1 MLRQLCKLSVTNF
14 TRTTQRS
21 LASSYNDND
30 TFKSNSDPQLK
41 DASSTKVP
49 PHKDGLYFGKFSEK
63 EYKEAARVIKEQI
76 AKLEGEIKGDH
87 NVRENIGKLPQ
98 FPEQGPAASKDSIKN
113 LTDFFRQAIKL
124 TGPITLSSYM
134 RQCLTHPDF
143 GYYTTR
149 DPLNLK
155 TGDFITSPEISSVF
169 GEMIGIWYYTIWQS
183 QNQPKNI
190 RFIEFGPGKGTLIS
204 DVMKTFNTFIRKASN
219 VKPDIEVVLIEASK
233 VLRFEQYKLL
243 CNSDEY
249 ALETTEEGFNRSTT
263 KWGNVITW
271 VDTEKDIKQNESQK
285 LANYALAHEFFDA
298 LPIKSFIKKEEGWR
312 ELVVEDTP
320 TVLNTQLK
328 LESNEKSDD
337 SSETPKDPTLDTQF
351 HLTISP
357 KETPA
362 SMIPKLS
369 KRYKDLPVES
379 RIEICPDAELYTLK
393 IAQLIDNVNG
403 LGAALI
409 IDYGVVDQIP
419 ENSLRGIY
427 KHKFV
432 SPFYKPGEVDL
443 SIDVDFTNLK
453 SLAENVVAIEGPI
466 NQGDWLH
473 NIGIGY
479 RIDQL
484 LKQNSNNDE
493 IQDKIYGAYKR
504 LTDED
509 QMGKVYKFMAL
520 LPKKAEKPIG
530 F

>member
-1 MLRQLCKLSVTNF
+1 MFRQLCKPRTTAF
-14 TRTTQRS
+14 TRLTQRY
-21 LASSYNDND
+21 LASSYDNN
-30 TFKSNSDPQLK
+30 FKAKPQSQSKDP
-41 DASSTKVP
+41 STNVP
-49 PHKDGLYFGKFSEK
+49 PHKDGLYFGQFTEQ

-87 NVRENIGKLPQ
+87 NVRENIGKLAQ
-98 FPEQGPAASKDSIKN
+98 FPEQGPAASPDSIKD

-124 TGPITLSSYM
+124 TGPISLSSYM

-169 GEMIGIWYYTIWQS
+169 GEMIGIWYFTIWQS
-183 QNQPKNI
+183 QKEPNHI
-190 RFIEFGPGKGTLIS
+190 RFIEFGPGKGTLIN
-204 DVMKTFNTFIRKASN
+204 DVLKTFNRFVQKVSK
-219 VKPDIEVVLIEASK
+219 VKPNVEVVMIEASK
-233 VLRFEQYKLL
+233 VLRNEQYKLL
-243 CNSDEY
+243 CDEEN
-249 ALETTEEGFNRSTT
+249 AFETTEEGFNTSTT
-263 KWGNVITW
+263 KWGNTITW
-271 VDTEKDIKQNESQK
+271 VDTEKDIKQDESHR
-285 LANYALAHEFFDA
+285 LANYIIAHEFFDA

-320 TVLNTQLK
+320 TVVNTQLK
-328 LESNEKSDD
+328 LESGEKD
-337 SSETPKDPTLDTQF
+337 SPKASTDPTLNTEF

-362 SMIPKLS
+362 SMIPKFS
-369 KRYKDLPVES
+369 KRYKDLPVET

-393 IAQLIDNVNG
+393 IAQLIDNVNS

-453 SLAENVVAIEGPI
+453 NLAENVVDIKGPV

-484 LKQNSNNDE
+484 LKQNNGNE
-493 IQDKIYGAYKR
+493 ELQDKIYGAYKR
-504 LTDED
+504 LTDEE
-509 QMGKVYKFMAL
+509 QMGKIYKFMAL
-520 LPKKAEKPIG
+520 LPKNSQNPIG

>member
-1 MLRQLCKLSVTNF
+1 MLKQFYRSGATCI
-14 TRTTQRS
+14 TRTTRRY
-21 LASSYNDND
+21 LASNYDSN
-30 TFKSNSDPQLK
+30 FKPKSDPQPK
-41 DASSTKVP
+41 ESSTKVP
-49 PHKDGLYFGKFSEK
+49 PHKDGLYFGKFTEE

-98 FPEQGPAASKDSIKN
+98 FPEQGPAASKDSIKS
-113 LTDFFRQAIKL
+113 LTDFFKQAIKL

-169 GEMIGIWYYTIWQS
+169 GEMIGIWYFTIWQS
-183 QNQPKNI
+183 QNKPTHI
-190 RFIEFGPGKGTLIS
+190 RFIELGPGKGTLIN
-204 DVMKTFNTFIRKASN
+204 DVIKTFNRFVEKVSEIKPN
-219 VKPDIEVVLIEASK
+219 VEIVLIEASK
-233 VLRFEQYKLL
+233 VLRLEQYKLL
-243 CNSDEY
+243 CNHKQDSF
-249 ALETTEEGFNRSTT
+249 ETTEEGFNRSTT
-263 KWGNVITW
+263 KWGNAIIW
-271 VDTEKDIKQNESQK
+271 VDTEKDIKQQEAQK
-285 LANYALAHEFFDA
+285 SANYIIAHEFFDA

-312 ELVVEDTP
+312 ELVVEDSP

-328 LESNEKSDD
+328 LEGSRED
-337 SSETPKDPTLDTQF
+337 SPGAAKDPTLDTEF

-393 IAQLIDNVNG
+393 IAQLIDNVNS
-403 LGAALI
+403 LGAALVV
-409 IDYGVVDQIP
+409 DYGVVNQIP

-453 SLAENVVAIEGPI
+453 SLSENIVDVEGPI

-473 NIGIGY
+473 NIGVGY

-484 LKQNSNNDE
+484 LKQNSNNE
-493 IQDKIYGAYKR
+493 EMQDKIYGAYRR
-504 LTDED
+504 LTDD
-509 QMGKVYKFMAL
+509 DKMGKIYKFMAL
-520 LPKKAEKPIG
+520 LPKNSEKPIG

>member
-1 MLRQLCKLSVTNF
+1 MLRQLYRQSTTCF
-14 TRTTQRS
+14 TQTTRRY
-21 LASSYNDND
+21 LASSYDD
-30 TFKSNSDPQLK
+30 SFKQKSDPQAK
-41 DASSTKVP
+41 NPSTKIP
-49 PHKDGLYFGKFSEK
+49 PHKDGLYFGQFTEE

-87 NVRENIGKLPQ
+87 NVRKNIGKLPQ
-98 FPEQGPAASKDSIKN
+98 FPEQGPAASQDSIKN
-113 LTDFFRQAIKL
+113 LTDFFKQAIKL

-134 RQCLTHPDF
+134 RQCLTHPNF

-169 GEMIGIWYYTIWQS
+169 GEMIGIWYFTIWQS
-183 QNQPKNI
+183 QNQPKQI

-204 DVMKTFNTFIRKASN
+204 DVLKTFNQFVQKVSE
-219 VKPDIEVVLIEASK
+219 VKPDVEVVLIEASR
-233 VLRFEQYKLL
+233 VLRLEQYRLL
-243 CNSDEY
+243 CNYEKDTF
-249 ALETTEEGFNRSTT
+249 ETTKEGFNRSTT
-263 KWGNVITW
+263 KWGTIITW
-271 VDTEKDIKQNESQK
+271 VDTEKDIKQDESQK
-285 LANYALAHEFFDA
+285 LANYVIAHEFFDA

-328 LESNEKSDD
+328 LESGEHNLSAL
-337 SSETPKDPTLDTQF
+337 KDPTLDTEF
-351 HLTISP
+351 HLTVSP

-393 IAQLIDNVNG
+393 IAQLVDNVNS

-427 KHKFV
+427 KHNFV

-453 SLAENVVAIEGPI
+453 NLAENVVGIEGPI

-484 LKQNSNNDE
+484 LKQNSNNE
-493 IQDKIYGAYKR
+493 ATQDKIYGAYKR

-509 QMGKVYKFMAL
+509 QMGKIYKFMAL
-520 LPKKAEKPIG
+520 LPKGSQKPIG